1 MIHVNMPFSESRE
14 APGLYVKLSKG
25 RGAAH
30 VREELRAAAVA
41 EHGVRASTKGQ
52 DTEPRPKFRLSS
64 SGSKAF
70 PGILSSLTEPANE
83 LTPSKPQNPSVSVPI
98 MLGM

>member
-30 VREELRAAAVA
+30 VREELRAAGVA
-41 EHGVRASTKGQ
+41 EHGSKHQGSGHRATVQVQVKQ
-52 DTEPRPKFRLSS
+52 QWL
-64 SGSKAF
+64 
-70 PGILSSLTEPANE
+70 
-83 LTPSKPQNPSVSVPI
+83 QSVPRHSF
-98 MLGM
+98 LSH